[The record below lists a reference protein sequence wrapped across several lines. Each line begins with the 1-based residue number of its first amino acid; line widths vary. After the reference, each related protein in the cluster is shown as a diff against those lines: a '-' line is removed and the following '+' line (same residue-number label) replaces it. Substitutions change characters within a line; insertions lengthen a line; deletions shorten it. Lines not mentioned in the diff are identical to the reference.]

1 MDSLILNELKNGS
14 YFNYNTV
21 AAIIL
26 KIDVDILLS
35 EKLIFNHKTLDSIL
49 INTGIKLSTRCNAQ
63 GKGYRIDQVFAKNRN

>member
-21 AAIIL
+21 ATIIL
-26 KIDVDILLS
+26 KMDVDILLS
-35 EKLIFNHKTLDSIL
+35 DHKTLDSIL